1 MQHIEVKMRNAD
13 TMGVNECY
21 EQVGSCH
28 ERSNRNIAWHHIFP
42 INKTGIVSLSESL
55 SERLSESLELPTPH

>member
-1 MQHIEVKMRNAD
+1 
-13 TMGVNECY
+13 MGVNEYY

-55 SERLSESLELPTPH
+55 SDRLSESLELPTPH